1 MTDLYNGM
9 KVIGT
14 TIPEEQKSVEEM
26 LEDLQNRQT
35 EYANG
40 KILKDKTTII
50 DFKRNEIRKAFDECI
65 THNVEV
71 GFPIFSSGTVKYFGD
86 KTVGDDEGVS
96 TEITGR
102 RNSDD
107 DDIGFLHSHV
117 RHEAYP
123 SQSGKETDLEEMSGR
138 GRYWLIMGINPDA
151 KKAVLRGYHQD
162 ESIFLTRSNLHQV
175 PERIIFKTEDG
186 VSSEIR
192 YDKGK
197 IDYLFEE
204 AENSSKII
212 ENHLR
217 FLEL

>member
-1 MTDLYNGM
+1 MTDLYKGV

-14 TIPEEQKSVEEM
+14 TMQQEQKSVEEM
-26 LEDLQNRQT
+26 LEDLQNKQT
-35 EYANG
+35 KYANE
-40 KILKDKTTII
+40 KILKDKTTIL
-50 DFKRNEIRKAFDECI
+50 DFKKNEIRKAFDECI
-65 THNVEV
+65 PHSVEV

-86 KTVGDDEGVS
+86 KTIGDDEGVLV
-96 TEITGR
+96 EITGR
-102 RNSDD
+102 KKSEDV
-107 DDIGFLHSHV
+107 DIGFLHSHV

-162 ESIFLTRSNLHQV
+162 ENIFLTRSNLHQV
-175 PERIIFKTEDG
+175 PERILFKTEDE

-197 IDYLFEE
+197 INYLFEE
-204 AENSSKII
+204 AESSNKII
-212 ENHLR
+212 ENHLK
-217 FLEL
+217 FLKL